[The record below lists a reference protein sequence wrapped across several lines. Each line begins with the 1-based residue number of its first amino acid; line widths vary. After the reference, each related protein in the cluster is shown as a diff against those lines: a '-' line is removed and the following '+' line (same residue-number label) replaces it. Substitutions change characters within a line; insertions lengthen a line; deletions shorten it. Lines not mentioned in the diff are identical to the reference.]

1 MWKSVF
7 LGLYLYLSLAKHV
20 LGVTCYEFNND
31 KTSFTK
37 ILCSYQCCGSE
48 TNQYCC
54 GTSSY
59 TSATLDTTAVIVIA
73 SVIPSVVGS
82 MFIIGVVI
90 CFIKKLYC
98 FQKRTV
104 RPATDSRM
112 STIGTQV
119 NIVSSTTQTASPV
132 YPSCPIGLHIADQEY
147 RLPPYN
153 YQDQAYLER
162 EPDVVLPPPS
172 YEEAVNLQVKRLNSL

>member
-7 LGLYLYLSLAKHV
+7 LGLYLHLSLAKHV

-54 GTSSY
+54 GTSY

-104 RPATDSRM
+104 RPVTDSRM